1 MLDIV
6 LKGGLWITSFIT
18 LQIVVDQIASCQITS
33 NLEIQAK
40 EFITYGKKQR
50 ANKDFEGESYIT
62 KTAFKGVDAVVFH
75 LCHQLPVD

>member
-40 EFITYGKKQR
+40 EFITYGKK
-50 ANKDFEGESYIT
+50 
-62 KTAFKGVDAVVFH
+62 
-75 LCHQLPVD
+75 